1 LFFRMRQLL
10 PLFLDL
16 AGRPVLLVGGGSVA
30 AAKLD
35 QLLTARANVRVVAP
49 EICKHIEEARV
60 RIERRPFHPTDL
72 DDVWLVVAAA
82 TPEVNRQVA
91 AAAEP
96 RRIFVNAVDDPANAS
111 AYLSGVVRRDG
122 VTLAISTS
130 GEAPALAGLLREGLD
145 QVLPRNLHMWLD
157 EARQQRLIW
166 RRDHVPI
173 GDRRPLLL
181 EALNH
186 LYGRSPEG
194 LRHEDRGQRSPEG
207 RRDKEEA
214 ANVAQDSRAAAERRG
229 HVALVGAGPGDPGLL
244 TRRAVAWLRRADLV
258 LYDALIDPRIL
269 KLARHAQRFFVGKRA
284 GREAMTQ
291 RVINSVMVRAARRG
305 KQVVRLKGG
314 DPFVFGR
321 GGEEV
326 SALRE
331 AGVSFEVVP
340 GITSAVAAPALA
352 GIPLTYR
359 GVSSAFLVLGGHDQE
374 AFTRALGKVTP
385 NVATLVILMG
395 VGRRVALAGELI
407 ARGWAGSTPAA
418 VVLDASR
425 PTQAVW
431 RGTLDEIATKRVDAE
446 HEGAGTIVVGEVVAL
461 SAPSASSDR
470 LEEGAPTRAYRMK
483 RDHYGSR

>member
-1 LFFRMRQLL
+1 MQQLL

-16 AGRPVLLVGGGSVA
+16 TGRSVLLVGGGSVA

-35 QLLTARANVRVVAP
+35 QLLAARADVRVVAP
-49 EICKHIEEARV
+49 DVCKHIEEAGVRV
-60 RIERRPFHPTDL
+60 ERRPFHPTDL

-82 TPEVNRQVA
+82 TPDVNRQVA
-91 AAAEP
+91 AAAGP
-96 RRIFVNAVDDPANAS
+96 RRIFVNAVDDPAHAS

-130 GEAPALAGLLREGLD
+130 GAAPALTGLLREGLD
-145 QVLPRNLHMWLD
+145 QVLPQDLRAWLE

-166 RRDHVPI
+166 RRDHVPMEE
-173 GDRRPLLL
+173 RRPRLL
-181 EALNH
+181 EALNQ
-186 LYGRSPEG
+186 LYDRSPRG
-194 LRHEDRGQRSPEG
+194 LRH
-207 RRDKEEA
+207 KETVAEA
-214 ANVAQDSRAAAERRG
+214 EPSKDRRG
-229 HVALVGAGPGDPGLL
+229 HVSLVGAGPGDPGLL
-244 TRRAVAWLRRADLV
+244 TRRAVARLRRADLV

-284 GREAMTQ
+284 GREAMSQ
-291 RVINSVMVRAARRG
+291 RVINGVMVRAARRG

-340 GITSAVAAPALA
+340 GVTSAIAAPALA
-352 GIPLTYR
+352 GIPLTHR
-359 GVSSAFLVLGGHDQE
+359 GVSSAFLVVGGHDQE
-374 AFTRALGKVTP
+374 AFTRAIGKVTP

-395 VGRRVALAGELI
+395 VGRRVALARELI
-407 ARGWAGSTPAA
+407 ARGWAGSTPSAI
-418 VVLDASR
+418 VLDASR
-425 PTQAVW
+425 PTQDVW
-431 RGTLDEIATKRVDAE
+431 RGTLDEIAIERVDAE

-461 SAPSASSDR
+461 SAPGAGRDR
-470 LEEGAPTRAYRMK
+470 FQARAAMRAYQMK